1 MSHGDGA
8 LDLIINGIDISLHM
22 GSGASVSESRR
33 GWIIHT
39 TIPCNK
45 KTAGILQPLNERRV
59 SVRFRM
65 TPKAQNGEPIKFP
78 WRTGTGFLNWRQL
91 KTKDEEVILCGIG
104 PLSQREPTSKSA
116 SGPIAGTMERAVS
129 VGGRIVQSEQTE
141 ATIAVVAQTKEEI
154 AARIAFLEDKEAAE
168 VRAITSP
175 LCAVSG
181 QQRSSSVPLAL
192 WCRYGK
198 SKWRV
203 AVRIDDPLTACN
215 RI

>member
-1 MSHGDGA
+1 MTHGDSA
-8 LDLIINGIDISLHM
+8 LDLIIDGNDVSLHM
-22 GSGASVSESRR
+22 GSEASVSESRR

-39 TIPCNK
+39 TIPRNEV
-45 KTAGILQPLNERRV
+45 TASILQPLNEKRI

-78 WRTGTGFLNWRQL
+78 WRTGTGFLNWHKL
-91 KTKDEEVILCGIG
+91 KAEDEEVILCGIG

-116 SGPIAGTMERAVS
+116 SGPIAGTVERAVS